1 MCMHHEAYGILLCV
15 ENTVEH
21 EGSKDNM
28 PQNASYKQLFTYA
41 PSDSVADLVNI
52 RILQELQR
60 NPRLTMTELGRR
72 VGLSSP
78 AVTERVR
85 RLEELGVIQGYRLD
99 INPIALGLPITAYIR
114 IRPNPGQLPNI
125 AQLAQHIPEV
135 VECHRVTGEDCFIIK
150 VYLPSLD
157 QLDRI
162 LDAFLLYGTTTTSL
176 IQSSPVPLRAP
187 PLPTT

>member
-1 MCMHHEAYGILLCV
+1 
-15 ENTVEH
+15 
-21 EGSKDNM
+21 M
-28 PQNASYKQLFTYA
+28 PQNSSYKQLFTYT
-41 PSDSVADLVNI
+41 PSDSVADTVNI
-52 RILQELQR
+52 RLLLELQR
-60 NPRLTMTELGRR
+60 HPRLTMTELGRR

-99 INPIALGLPITAYIR
+99 LNPTALGLPIAAYVR
-114 IRPNPGQLPNI
+114 IRPNPGQLPKI
-125 AQLAQHIPEV
+125 AELAQHIPEV
-135 VECHRVTGEDCFIIK
+135 VECHRVTGEDCFVLK

-176 IQSSPVPLRAP
+176 IQSSPVPLRPP
-187 PLPTT
+187 PLPEV